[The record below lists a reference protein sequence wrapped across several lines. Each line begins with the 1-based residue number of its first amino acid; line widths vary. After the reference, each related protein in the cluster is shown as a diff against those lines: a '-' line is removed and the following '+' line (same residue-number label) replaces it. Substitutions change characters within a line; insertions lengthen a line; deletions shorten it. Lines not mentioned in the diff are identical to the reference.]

1 MTVSIWSLGADNRY
15 RVNPTSI
22 RTITVPPVET
32 EAKIFCMQEHLNT
45 TEYVSVSLG
54 DMIGVSLPE
63 NNPISVLRTNENLT
77 QSILWAPNFDN
88 TSLNLMSING
98 ISLHVYATIGE
109 LKAN

>member
-1 MTVSIWSLGADNRY
+1 
-15 RVNPTSI
+15 
-22 RTITVPPVET
+22 
-32 EAKIFCMQEHLNT
+32 MQEHLNT

-109 LKAN
+109 LKENSVANTIMNQDLHNRQL